1 MNRSSLLTAPQ
12 TCKALNQASGERQ
25 TWFNQVA
32 RLRIP
37 IPTGIVL
44 STAELKNWVISV
56 RLDERWVNPQDDDK
70 GKRSLSL
77 HWFDMRQ
84 QDLHVGEVPTK
95 FVMANLMPGGKFV
108 VMLYTDGQVDL
119 KEIKIES
126 EDKRNLQDRVQ
137 YKRGDPEGFRIKSWS
152 QLLTETKLGHP
163 LVAYVDRERHSL
175 GIVNPM
181 LIKAGLAS

>member
-119 KEIKIES
+119 KEMK
-126 EDKRNLQDRVQ
+126 NRV
-137 YKRGDPEGFRIKSWS
+137 RG
-152 QLLTETKLGHP
+152 
-163 LVAYVDRERHSL
+163 
-175 GIVNPM
+175 
-181 LIKAGLAS
+181 